1 MTRPGRTPLAL
12 RLGPLP
18 ILALAIAA
26 LYFAREILIPLAFAL
41 TLTLILSPAVSWL
54 NKIHVSRAA
63 AVLTVMLISMGMM
76 GAVAWTMASQLIDV
90 ANELP
95 NYREN
100 ITAKMAA
107 MRTPTKGALGR
118 ATASVQ
124 ELAKEL
130 STTETLTGASPPPGR
145 STRRGPSVQSNVP
158 MPVEVVDP
166 PRNGLQYIRDITKAF
181 IAPFSITGIVL
192 IFTVFMLLKK
202 EDLRNRLLRLVGLGQ
217 LNVVTQA
224 LDDATQRVS
233 RYLLMQFLVN
243 AAFGFLIGL
252 GLYFIGIPYAALWG
266 AVGGLLRLVPYVGT
280 LVAGALPLALSM
292 IVFNAWAPPLMVLGL
307 YIVLELITGNVVEPW
322 LYGAHTGISSLAILV
337 SAVFW
342 TVLWGPAG
350 LILSTP
356 LTVCLLVLGRY
367 VPQLSFLHILL
378 GDEPVL
384 EPQARLYQRL
394 LAMDQAEAQSVV
406 DTFLKEHS
414 LIELYDSVL
423 IPALILAEQ
432 DRHRGAIDAAREE
445 FLFLNFNE
453 IIADLSSYQPSAAPP
468 AENGAGEEVTPTECV
483 FSNRRIIC
491 VPAYDQAD
499 EIAAGML
506 AQFLEG
512 QGGAAVSFPLSSNI
526 IDVLKTLEP
535 AASDLIC
542 ISALPPY
549 AFTPVRKMC
558 KQIRARFPKPS
569 IIVGVWGF
577 AGDQEKAKA
586 SFERT
591 PPDQF
596 FTSFLQVG
604 EYVHPPAPEPAE
616 PMLVATSDSP
626 NSMNVVINQV
636 GAR

>member
-1 MTRPGRTPLAL
+1 MTRTSRTPLAL

-26 LYFAREILIPLAFAL
+26 LYFAREILVPLAFAL
-41 TLTLILSPAVSWL
+41 TLTLILSPAVGWL
-54 NKIHVSRAA
+54 HRLHIHRTP
-63 AVLTVMLISMGMM
+63 AVLSVLIVSM
-76 GAVAWTMASQLIDV
+76 AVTGGIAWIMASQLIDV

-100 ITAKMAA
+100 INGKIAA
-107 MRTPTKGALGR
+107 MRAPTKGALGR
-118 ATASVQ
+118 AAESVQ
-124 ELAKEL
+124 EIGKEL
-130 STTETLTGASPPPGR
+130 STAGAPPGSANPAGR
-145 STRRGPSVQSNVP
+145 SVRRGSSAQPNSP
-158 MPVEVVDP
+158 LPVEVVEP
-166 PRNGLQYIRDITKAF
+166 PRDGLQNVRDITKAF
-181 IAPFSITGIVL
+181 IAPASLTGIVL

-202 EDLRNRLLRLVGLGQ
+202 EDLRNRLLRLIGLGQ
-217 LNVVTQA
+217 LNTVTQA

-243 AAFGFLIGL
+243 AAFGVLVGL
-252 GLYFIGIPYAALWG
+252 GLYLIGVPYAVLWG
-266 AVGGLLRLVPYVGT
+266 TVGGLLRLVPYVGT

-292 IVFNAWAPPLMVLGL
+292 VVFNTWAPPLMVLGL
-307 YIVLELITGNVVEPW
+307 YVGLELITGNVVEPW

-394 LAMDQAEAQSVV
+394 LAMDQAEAQSII
-406 DTFLKEHS
+406 DFFLKEHP

-423 IPALILAEQ
+423 IPALTLAEQ
-432 DRHRGAIDAAREE
+432 DRHRGAIDATREE
-445 FLFLNFNE
+445 FLFLSINE
-453 IIADLSSYQPSAAPP
+453 MIAELSSNQPEAAP
-468 AENGAGEEVTPTECV
+468 ASENGIVRHASTDVRALITG
-483 FSNRRIIC
+483 RILC

-499 EIAAGML
+499 EITAGML
-506 AQFLEG
+506 AQLLEG
-512 QGGAAVSFPLSSNI
+512 EGSLAVSFPLSPNVL
-526 IDVLKTLEP
+526 DVLKTMRP
-535 AASDLIC
+535 VAGDLIC
-542 ISALPPY
+542 ISGLPPY

-558 KQIRARFPKPS
+558 KQIRTRFPKVGVV
-569 IIVGVWGF
+569 VGVWGF
-577 AGDQEKAKA
+577 SGDQDKARA

-591 PPDQF
+591 PPDQI
-596 FTSFLQVG
+596 FTSFLQVV
-604 EYVHPPAPEPAE
+604 EYLHPPVREVTE
-616 PMLVATSDSP
+616 SMLVAASD
-626 NSMNVVINQV
+626 
-636 GAR
+636 

>member
-1 MTRPGRTPLAL
+1 MTKTSRAPMAL

-41 TLTLILSPAVSWL
+41 TLTLILSPAVGWL
-54 NKIHVSRAA
+54 SKVHISRTP
-63 AVLTVMLISMGMM
+63 AVLMVLIVSMALTG
-76 GAVAWTMASQLIDV
+76 GLAWIMAGQLIDV

-100 ITAKMAA
+100 INDKLSA

-118 ATASVQ
+118 AAQSVQ
-124 ELAKEL
+124 EIGKEL
-130 STTETLTGASPPPGR
+130 SSTDAPPRSGVPAGR
-145 STRRGPSVQSNVP
+145 SNRRGPSLQPNSP
-158 MPVEVVDP
+158 LPVEVVEP
-166 PRNGLQYIRDITKAF
+166 PRNGLQYVRDITKAF
-181 IAPFSITGIVL
+181 VAPASMTGIVL

-217 LNVVTQA
+217 LNVMTQA

-233 RYLLMQFLVN
+233 RYLWMQFLVN
-243 AAFGFLIGL
+243 AAFGILVGL
-252 GLYFIGIPYAALWG
+252 GLYLIGIPYAVLWG
-266 AVGGLLRLVPYVGT
+266 TVGGLLRLVPYLGT
-280 LVAGALPLALSM
+280 LVAAALPLALSLV
-292 IVFNAWAPPLMVLGL
+292 VFSTWAPPLMVLGL
-307 YIVLELITGNVVEPW
+307 YVSLELVTGNVVEPW

-384 EPQARLYQRL
+384 EPQAHLYQRL
-394 LAMDQAEAQSVV
+394 LAMDQAEAQSVI
-406 DTFLKEHS
+406 DLFLKEHP
-414 LIELYDSVL
+414 LIDLYDSVL

-432 DRHRGAIDAAREE
+432 DRHRGAIDAPREE
-445 FLFLNFNE
+445 FLFLSINE
-453 IIADLSSYQPSAAPP
+453 MVAELSSYQPAAAPTS
-468 AENGAGEEVTPTECV
+468 ENGVVNGASPDEAAFISGRLLCL
-483 FSNRRIIC
+483 
-491 VPAYDQAD
+491 PAYDQAD
-499 EIAAGML
+499 EITAGML
-506 AQFLEG
+506 AQFLER
-512 QGGAAVSFPLSSNI
+512 QGGVAISFPLTPNVI
-526 IDVLKTLEP
+526 EVLETMKP
-535 AASDLIC
+535 VAGDLIC

-558 KQIRARFPKPS
+558 KQIRARFPKVA
-569 IIVGVWGF
+569 ILVGVWGF
-577 AGDQEKAKA
+577 SGDLDKARA

-591 PPDQF
+591 PPDQI
-596 FTSFLQVG
+596 FTSFLQVV
-604 EYVHPPAPEPAE
+604 EYLHPPVQEASESL
-616 PMLVATSDSP
+616 LVATSD
-626 NSMNVVINQV
+626 
-636 GAR
+636 

>member
-1 MTRPGRTPLAL
+1 MTRPNRTPLAL

-18 ILALAIAA
+18 ILAIAIAA

-54 NKIHVSRAA
+54 SRIHISRAP
-63 AVLTVMLISMGMM
+63 AVLTIMLVSMGMT
-76 GAVAWTMASQLIDV
+76 GALAWIIASQLIDV

-118 ATASVQ
+118 AAASVQ
-124 ELAKEL
+124 ELGKEL
-130 STTETLTGASPPPGR
+130 SNTEAPTGASAPPGGLI
-145 STRRGPSVQSNVP
+145 RRHPSVQSNAP

-166 PRNGLQYIRDITKAF
+166 PRSGLQYTRDITKAF
-181 IAPFSITGIVL
+181 IAPVSITGIVL

-243 AAFGFLIGL
+243 AAFGLLIGL
-252 GLYFIGIPYAALWG
+252 GLYFIGVPYAVLWG
-266 AVGGLLRLVPYVGT
+266 TVGGLLRLVPYVGT

-292 IVFNAWAPPLMVLGL
+292 VVFNTWAPPLMVLGL
-307 YIVLELITGNVVEPW
+307 YLGLELITGNVVEPW

-337 SAVFW
+337 AAVFW

-367 VPQLSFLHILL
+367 VPQMSFLHILL

-394 LAMDQAEAQSVV
+394 LAMDQAEAQSVI
-406 DTFLKEHS
+406 DLFLKEHA
-414 LIELYDSVL
+414 LTELYDSVL
-423 IPALILAEQ
+423 IPALTLAEQ
-432 DRHRGAIDAAREE
+432 DRHRGAIDAEREE

-453 IIADLSSYQPSAAPP
+453 IIADLSSYRPSAAPP
-468 AENGAGEEVTPTECV
+468 EDNGVIEEVTPTEGV
-483 FSNRRIIC
+483 AFNGRILC

-499 EIAAGML
+499 EITAGML
-506 AQFLEG
+506 AQFLERK
-512 QGGAAVSFPLSSNI
+512 GAVTVSFPLSSNV
-526 IDVLKTLEP
+526 IDVLKMVKP
-535 AASDLIC
+535 AAADVIC

-558 KQIRARFPKPS
+558 KQIRARFPKAS

-577 AGDQEKAKA
+577 TGDQDKAKA

-596 FTSFLQVG
+596 FTSFRQVG
-604 EYVHPPAPEPAE
+604 EYLHPAPEVTE
-616 PMLVATSDSP
+616 SMLVAT
-626 NSMNVVINQV
+626 
-636 GAR
+636 AE

>member
-1 MTRPGRTPLAL
+1 MTKPIRAPLDI

-54 NKIHVSRAA
+54 HKLHIGRAP
-63 AVLTVMLISMGMM
+63 AVLAVLLVSMIVTVGL
-76 GAVAWTMASQLIDV
+76 AWNMASQLIDV

-100 ITAKMAA
+100 INRKIAV
-107 MRTPTKGALGR
+107 MRTPAKGALGR
-118 ATASVQ
+118 AAESVQ
-124 ELAKEL
+124 QIGQDLA
-130 STTETLTGASPPPGR
+130 SAETPAGSSAATPR
-145 STRRGPSVQSNVP
+145 STRRGASAQPNSP
-158 MPVEVVDP
+158 LPVEVVDP
-166 PRNGLQYIRDITKAF
+166 PRNGLQYVRDLTRAF
-181 IAPFSITGIVL
+181 IAPASITGIVL

-217 LNVVTQA
+217 LNVMTQA

-243 AAFGFLIGL
+243 AGFGILVGL
-252 GLYFIGIPYAALWG
+252 GLYFIGVPYAVLWG
-266 AVGGLLRLVPYVGT
+266 TVGGLLRLVPYVGT
-280 LVAGALPLALSM
+280 LVAGALPLALSLV
-292 IVFNAWAPPLMVLGL
+292 VFNTWAPPLMVLAL
-307 YIVLELITGNVVEPW
+307 YICLELITGNVVEPW

-384 EPQARLYQRL
+384 EPPARLYQRL
-394 LAMDQAEAQSVV
+394 LAMDQTEAQSIV
-406 DTFLKEHS
+406 DLFLKEHP

-423 IPALILAEQ
+423 IPALTLAEQ

-445 FLFLNFNE
+445 FLFLSINE
-453 IIADLSSYQPSAAPP
+453 MVAELSSYEPAAVEESDSAADDAP
-468 AENGAGEEVTPTECV
+468 PTETA
-483 FSNRRIIC
+483 FSNGRILC

-499 EIAAGML
+499 EITAGML
-506 AQFLEG
+506 AQFLER
-512 QGGAAVSFPLSSNI
+512 QGGVAISFPLGPNA
-526 IDVLKTLEP
+526 IDVLKTMKP
-535 AASDLIC
+535 VPGDLIC

-558 KQIRARFPKPS
+558 KQIRARFPKVGL
-569 IIVGVWGF
+569 IVGVWGF
-577 AGDQEKAKA
+577 SGNLEKARA

-591 PPDQF
+591 PPDQI
-596 FTSFLQVG
+596 FTSFLQVV
-604 EYVHPPAPEPAE
+604 EYLHPPAGHADESLLA
-616 PMLVATSDSP
+616 VAS
-626 NSMNVVINQV
+626 Q
-636 GAR
+636 

>member
-1 MTRPGRTPLAL
+1 MTKPGRTPLAL

-41 TLTLILSPAVSWL
+41 TLTLILSPAVGWL
-54 NKIHVSRAA
+54 SKLRIGRTP
-63 AVLTVMLISMGMM
+63 AVLIVLIVSMAATG
-76 GAVAWTMASQLIDV
+76 GLAWVIGNQLIDV

-95 NYREN
+95 NYKEN
-100 ITAKMAA
+100 INEKIAA

-118 ATASVQ
+118 AAASLQ
-124 ELAKEL
+124 EIGKEL
-130 STTETLTGASPPPGR
+130 STAETQPGSAAPAGPIRKNSTTKPNAPLPVQVVEPPP
-145 STRRGPSVQSNVP
+145 
-158 MPVEVVDP
+158 
-166 PRNGLQYIRDITKAF
+166 NGLQYVRSITSVF
-181 IAPFSITGIVL
+181 VAPAGITGIVL

-202 EDLRNRLLRLVGLGQ
+202 EDLRNRLLRLIGLGQ

-243 AAFGFLIGL
+243 AAFGLLIGI
-252 GLYFIGIPYAALWG
+252 GLYFIGVPYAVLWG

-280 LVAGALPLALSM
+280 LVAGALPLALSL
-292 IVFNAWAPPLMVLGL
+292 IVFNTWAPPLMIFGL
-307 YIVLELITGNVVEPW
+307 FVTLELITGNVVEPW

-367 VPQLSFLHILL
+367 VPQMSFLHILL

-406 DTFLKEHS
+406 DLFLKEHP
-414 LIELYDSVL
+414 LIELYDSVF

-432 DRHRGAIDAAREE
+432 DRHRGAIDTAREE
-445 FLFLNFNE
+445 FLFLSINE
-453 IIADLSSYQPSAAPP
+453 MIADLSGYQPGYQPVDVPASDNQNGKGADVAPLIT
-468 AENGAGEEVTPTECV
+468 G
-483 FSNRRIIC
+483 RILC

-506 AQFLEG
+506 AQFLER
-512 QGGAAVSFPLSSNI
+512 QGSAAVSFPLSSNVV
-526 IDVLKTLEP
+526 DVLKTVRP
-535 AASDLIC
+535 AAGDLIC

-558 KQIRARFPKPS
+558 QQIRTRFPK
-569 IIVGVWGF
+569 VAVVAGVWGF
-577 AGDQEKAKA
+577 GGDRDKARA

-591 PPDQF
+591 PPDQI
-596 FTSFLQVG
+596 FTSFLEIVG
-604 EYVHPPAPEPAE
+604 YLYPAGREATE
-616 PMLVATSDSP
+616 SVLVATSD
-626 NSMNVVINQV
+626 
-636 GAR
+636 

>member
-1 MTRPGRTPLAL
+1 MTRPSRTPLAL

-41 TLTLILSPAVSWL
+41 TLTLILSPAVTWL
-54 NKIHVSRAA
+54 SRIHIGRAPA
-63 AVLTVMLISMGMM
+63 ILIVMLVSMGVT
-76 GAVAWTMASQLIDV
+76 GGLAWIMASQLIDV

-100 ITAKMAA
+100 IKTKMAA
-107 MRTPTKGALGR
+107 MRTPAKGALGR
-118 ATASVQ
+118 AAASVQ
-124 ELAKEL
+124 EIGKEL
-130 STTETLTGASPPPGR
+130 SIPETPTGATSTSGR
-145 STRRGPSVQSNVP
+145 ATRRGPSVQSNIP
-158 MPVEVVDP
+158 QPVEVVDP

-181 IAPFSITGIVL
+181 IAPVGMTGIVL

-243 AAFGFLIGL
+243 AAFGLLIGL
-252 GLYFIGIPYAALWG
+252 GLYFIGIPYAVLWG
-266 AVGGLLRLVPYVGT
+266 TVGGLLRLVPYVGT

-292 IVFNAWAPPLMVLGL
+292 VVFNAWAPPLMVLGL
-307 YIVLELITGNVVEPW
+307 YIGLELITGNVVEPW

-367 VPQLSFLHILL
+367 VPQFSFLHILL

-406 DTFLKEHS
+406 DVFLKEHS

-423 IPALILAEQ
+423 VPALILAEQ

-453 IIADLSSYQPSAAPP
+453 IIADLSSYQPP
-468 AENGAGEEVTPTECV
+468 AENGAGEEITATERT
-483 FSNRRIIC
+483 FSNCRVIC

-499 EIAAGML
+499 EITAGML
-506 AQFLEG
+506 AQFLER
-512 QGGAAVSFPLSSNI
+512 QGSAAVSFPLSSNV
-526 IDVLKTLEP
+526 IDVLKTLKP
-535 AASDLIC
+535 APGDLIC

-558 KQIRARFPKPS
+558 KQIRARFPKAS

-577 AGDQEKAKA
+577 TGDQEKAKA

-604 EYVHPPAPEPAE
+604 EYLHPPAPEAAE
-616 PMLVATSDSP
+616 PMLVAASD
-626 NSMNVVINQV
+626 
-636 GAR
+636 

>member
-1 MTRPGRTPLAL
+1 MTRASRTPLAL

-54 NKIHVSRAA
+54 SRIHISRAP
-63 AVLTVMLISMGMM
+63 AVLTIMLISMGMT
-76 GAVAWTMASQLIDV
+76 GALAWIMASQLIDV

-100 ITAKMAA
+100 IAAKMAA

-118 ATASVQ
+118 AAASVQ
-124 ELAKEL
+124 ELGKEL
-130 STTETLTGASPPPGR
+130 SSTETSTGASAPLGR
-145 STRRGPSVQSNVP
+145 STRRGLLVP
-158 MPVEVVDP
+158 NGPLPVEVVDP
-166 PRNGLQYIRDITKAF
+166 PRNGLQNIRDITKAF
-181 IAPFSITGIVL
+181 VAPVSMTGIVL

-243 AAFGFLIGL
+243 AAFGFLVGL
-252 GLYFIGIPYAALWG
+252 GLYLIGIPYAVLWG
-266 AVGGLLRLVPYVGT
+266 TVGGLLRLVPYVGT

-292 IVFNAWAPPLMVLGL
+292 VVFNTWAPPLMVAGL
-307 YIVLELITGNVVEPW
+307 YIGLELITGNVVEPW

-367 VPQLSFLHILL
+367 VPQFSFLHILL

-384 EPQARLYQRL
+384 EPQALLYQRL

-406 DTFLKEHS
+406 DLFLKEHS

-453 IIADLSSYQPSAAPP
+453 IINDLSSYQASVSPP
-468 AENGAGEEVTPTECV
+468 AENGAAEEATSAQYP

-499 EIAAGML
+499 EITAGML
-506 AQFLEG
+506 AQFLER
-512 QGGAAVSFPLSSNI
+512 QGGVAVSFPLLSNI
-526 IDVLKTLEP
+526 IDVLQTLNP
-535 AASDLIC
+535 AESDVIC

-558 KQIRARFPKPS
+558 KQIRARFPKAS

-577 AGDQEKAKA
+577 TGDQEKAKA

-596 FTSFLQVG
+596 FSSFLQAG
-604 EYVHPPAPEPAE
+604 QYLHPPAPEAAE
-616 PMLVATSDSP
+616 PMLVATD
-626 NSMNVVINQV
+626 
-636 GAR
+636 

>member
-1 MTRPGRTPLAL
+1 MTRPSRTPLAL

-18 ILALAIAA
+18 ILAIAIAA
-26 LYFAREILIPLAFAL
+26 LYFARAILIPLAFAL

-54 NKIHVSRAA
+54 SRIHISRAP
-63 AVLTVMLISMGMM
+63 AVLTVMLVSMGMT
-76 GAVAWTMASQLIDV
+76 GALAWIMASQLIDV

-100 ITAKMAA
+100 IAAKMAA
-107 MRTPTKGALGR
+107 MRTPAKGAFGR
-118 ATASVQ
+118 AAASVQ
-124 ELAKEL
+124 ELGKEL
-130 STTETLTGASPPPGR
+130 STAEAPNAANAPPGR
-145 STRRGPSVQSNVP
+145 SIRRGPQVQSNAP
-158 MPVEVVDP
+158 MPVEVIDP
-166 PRNGLQYIRDITKAF
+166 PLGGLQYIRDITKAF
-181 IAPFSITGIVL
+181 IAPVSITGIVL

-217 LNVVTQA
+217 LNVVTKA

-243 AAFGFLIGL
+243 AAFGLLIGL
-252 GLYFIGIPYAALWG
+252 GLDFVGVPYAVLWG
-266 AVGGLLRLVPYVGT
+266 TLGALLRLVPYVGT

-292 IVFNAWAPPLMVLGL
+292 VVFNTWAPPLMVLGL
-307 YIVLELITGNVVEPW
+307 YVGLELITGNIVEPW

-337 SAVFW
+337 AAVFW

-367 VPQLSFLHILL
+367 VPQMSFLHILL

-384 EPQARLYQRL
+384 EPQAHLYQRL
-394 LAMDQAEAQSVV
+394 LAMDQVEAQSVV
-406 DTFLKEHS
+406 DLFLKEHA
-414 LIELYDSVL
+414 LTELYDSVL

-432 DRHRGAIDAAREE
+432 DRHRGAIDAEREE

-453 IIADLSSYQPSAAPP
+453 IIADLSSYQPAETPP
-468 AENGAGEEVTPTECV
+468 ADNAVAEEVRPTESA
-483 FSNRRIIC
+483 FSDGRILC

-499 EIAAGML
+499 EITAGML
-506 AQFLEG
+506 AQYLER
-512 QGGAAVSFPLSSNI
+512 QGGVAVSFPLSSNV
-526 IDVLKTLEP
+526 IDVLKTLKP
-535 AASDLIC
+535 AASDVIC

-558 KQIRARFPKPS
+558 KQIRARFPKAS

-577 AGDQEKAKA
+577 TGDQDKAKA

-596 FTSFLQVG
+596 FTSFRQVG
-604 EYVHPPAPEPAE
+604 EYLHPSTPEATE
-616 PMLVATSDSP
+616 SMLVAATD
-626 NSMNVVINQV
+626 
-636 GAR
+636 